1 MVTIREWFMLK
12 KKWLEL
18 SEENE
23 MQLLVLSNSMKPN
36 ISRGDRITIRGVVGE
51 KICIDDIVVFLHND
65 KNATVHRVIDIS
77 YIENKIILRTKGD
90 ANKNVDSYFVSI
102 EDIVGIVKSVT
113 KRETSKLVK

>member
-1 MVTIREWFMLK
+1 MVAVREWFMLK

-23 MQLLVLSNSMKPN
+23 MQLVVLSNSMKPN
-36 ISRGDRITIRGVVGE
+36 ISRGDRVTIRGIVGE

-77 YIENKIILRTKGD
+77 YIDKKITFRTKGD
-90 ANKNVDSYFVSI
+90 ANENVDPYFISI
-102 EDIVGIVKSVT
+102 EDIIGIVKSVT
-113 KRETSKLVK
+113 KRENSKNVK